1 MVMRNRSRVPAYW
14 DDGVGVLLDSWI
26 ADRRLGACTARYLAL
41 LAKQTPIESAFIK
54 ALPDHLNAEVASGTV
69 TTVEEVRGSSIM

>member
-1 MVMRNRSRVPAYW
+1 MMRSSRF
-14 DDGVGVLLDSWI
+14 D
-26 ADRRLGACTARYLAL
+26 RYLAL

-69 TTVEEVRGSSIM
+69 TTVNEASARVFDGVGVPL